1 MNFSGLKRKIP
12 KDYPYMYARISA
24 KRAKLLDERDYDDLL
39 KMEPNQIAKRLEEG
53 EYRKEIDQLGARYDG
68 VQLVELA
75 LNRNLSNTMREL
87 SEMAPEP
94 LSGIIEVYLRRFDIL
109 TLKRL
114 LRWKKGSSNRDSKDM
129 FIPISRYSFEELSEL
144 MEKDY
149 EQIVEDISFP
159 ESRVDYQGFID
170 SKELSKVENSLDK
183 AYSAELDQLC
193 QEVPSKRF
201 RKFMEQE
208 LEHQNLVTAL
218 RLKKYGYE
226 AEEISKH
233 FVNGHQTRLLTEIM
247 EAENL
252 EEAMD
257 LVVKSGRAKSTER
270 LEELEHELEAD
281 RLQNALTMV
290 HAEPLGATS
299 IIGYVVAKQIEIKNL
314 RMLIRAKETG
324 LQNTET
330 IKKNLVIA

>member
-1 MNFSGLKRKIP
+1 MSFSGLKNKFP

-68 VQLVELA
+68 IELVELA
-75 LNRNLSNTMREL
+75 LNRNLSNTMQEL
-87 SEMAPEP
+87 VDMAPKP
-94 LSGIIEVYLRRFDIL
+94 LSDIIEIYLRRFDII

-114 LRWKKGSSNRDSKDM
+114 LRWKKGGSSRDSRDM

-144 MEKDY
+144 MEKDF

-159 ESRVDYQGFID
+159 NSHVDYQSFID
-170 SKELSKVENSLDK
+170 SMELSDVENSLDR
-183 AYSAELDQLC
+183 AYAAELDQLTE
-193 QEVPSKRF
+193 EVQS
-201 RKFMEQE
+201 RKFGKFMQEE
-208 LEHQNLVTAL
+208 LEHQNIVTAL
-218 RLKKYGYE
+218 RLKKYGFE
-226 AEEISKH
+226 KEGIREH
-233 FVNGHQTRLLTEIM
+233 FVNGRETQLLQDIM
-247 EAENL
+247 EAKDL
-252 EEAMD
+252 EEAMQ
-257 LVVKSGRAKSTER
+257 LVVDSGRAESADR
-270 LEELEHELEAD
+270 LEDLEHDLEAS

-299 IIGYVVAKQIEIKNL
+299 IIGYIVAKQIEVKNL

-324 LQNTET
+324 LQNLKT
-330 IKKNLVIA
+330 IKNNLVIA